1 MFQYILSLPLA
12 GCIYLAMKALW
23 LKPPDGFEDHV
34 DGWFLVPS
42 RRTIND
48 NNVAERD
55 FWGYAQY
62 LGLIWLYLLAAA
74 FLLGALVAGITRQGP
89 IAVAGAVMVV
99 AGYVVFMWLLSK
111 DNWLSMVGGCGILAA
126 ILWVAFTRF

>member
-1 MFQYILSLPLA
+1 M
-12 GCIYLAMKALW
+12 
-23 LKPPDGFEDHV
+23 
-34 DGWFLVPS
+34 
-42 RRTIND
+42 
-48 NNVAERD
+48 
-55 FWGYAQY
+55 
-62 LGLIWLYLLAAA
+62 
-74 FLLGALVAGITRQGP
+74 AGITRQGP